1 MNILIKL
8 MSIVALVIAPH
19 IKVDKDTENLSDLL
33 DSNQS
38 LTLKKMN
45 ESDDTTPYTN

>member
-19 IKVDKDTENLSDLL
+19 IKVDGDTNKQTKHSSMIIENSKVESI
-33 DSNQS
+33 DSA
-38 LTLKKMN
+38 
-45 ESDDTTPYTN
+45 TTFFD